1 MNISRNVY
9 LIGKVIYLDKNFIYA
24 KKLSELGD
32 KIIKISNKISNKFS
46 NVNLDIKNIEKLK
59 NRYDSYLKAIHKYK
73 KCKTS
78 LGNIVPPTK
87 VKIEHEKMIDAIQ
100 LFIEGARGMFNSINI
115 ENCSVDKGIMNK
127 GISMQKLGKKR
138 VVTLSDEISI
148 ILIA

>member
-1 MNISRNVY
+1 
-9 LIGKVIYLDKNFIYA
+9 VIYLDKNFVYA
-24 KKLSELGD
+24 KKLNELGD
-32 KIIKISNKISNKFS
+32 KIIKISNKISNRFS
-46 NVNLDIKNIEKLK
+46 SVNSDVKNIEKLK
-59 NRYDSYLKAIHKYK
+59 RRYNSYLNAIHKYK

-87 VKIEHEKMIDAIQ
+87 VKIEHEKIIDAIE

-115 ENCSVDKGIMNK
+115 DNCSVDKEIMNK

-138 VVTLSDEISI
+138 VVKLSDEISI